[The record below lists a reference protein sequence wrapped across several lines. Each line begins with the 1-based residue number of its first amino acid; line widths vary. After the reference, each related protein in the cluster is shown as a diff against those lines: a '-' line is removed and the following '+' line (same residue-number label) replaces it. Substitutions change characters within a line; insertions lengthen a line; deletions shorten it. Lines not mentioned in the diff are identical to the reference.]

1 MWCRGSGELDFILV
15 YRNSG
20 EWKMGSWVE
29 KRFVCAQISV
39 PSAVLQKQLL
49 VCKISVPSSSCPE
62 AAVGFHGT
70 LLQSSP
76 ISSLELLIGFFP
88 C

>member
-20 EWKMGSWVE
+20 EWKLGSWVE

-39 PSAVLQKQLL
+39 PSAALQKQFL
-49 VCKISVPSSSCPE
+49 VCKISVPS
-62 AAVGFHGT
+62 AAV
-70 LLQSSP
+70 QKQ
-76 ISSLELLIGFFP
+76 
-88 C
+88 